1 MPTTVAPASPVPHRI
16 ETERLVIRAYES
28 TDAEQ
33 LATVIPRNASHLRRY
48 MEWMKFEPQTVAQ
61 RREWIAGVRAEYADG
76 TSYTMG
82 IFTPDGTLIGGTG
95 FHIRTDPERLALG
108 YWIDAAH
115 EGHGLVT
122 EACAALTWVALAAI
136 NADVVD
142 ISHAPSNM
150 RSAAIP
156 ERLGYVRKDRPGI
169 ECFDDGSK
177 VRAVEWWAT
186 RDTLATEPL
195 ASVARP
201 AIYDAQGTPAP
212 WSL

>member
-1 MPTTVAPASPVPHRI
+1 MPPTIALARPVPHRI
-16 ETERLVIRAYES
+16 ETERLVIRAYQHA
-28 TDAEQ
+28 DAEQ
-33 LATVIPRNASHLRRY
+33 LATVIPRNGSHLRRY

-61 RREWIAGVRAEYADG
+61 RREWIAGVSDAYADG

-82 IFTPDGTLIGGTG
+82 IFTPDGALIGGTG
-95 FHIRTDPERLALG
+95 FHVRTDPERLALG
-108 YWIDAAH
+108 YWIDATH

-122 EACAALTWVALAAI
+122 EACAALTWVALGSVG
-136 NADVVD
+136 ADVAD
-142 ISHAPSNM
+142 ISHAPSNT

-156 ERLGYVRKDRPGI
+156 ARLGYLRKDRIGI
-169 ECFDDGSK
+169 ECFDDGAK

-195 ASVARP
+195 ASFARP
-201 AIYDAQGTPAP
+201 ALYDGEGTPVP